1 MNRAYTKKAPVY
13 AIEKKADKEARL
25 AAEAAAALAAAEAAK
40 VAAEAARVAAE
51 AAAAAAAVE
60 AAAAEE
66 RKKKEEEKKKSSS
79 SSHGKKEK
87 TPTKDKHHKKCKE
100 RTHPTFSDVVF
111 MFVYLHTLGVSKHIE
126 TMYSLR
132 LSTYTNHKYYRREMS
147 IRCSFSSLL
156 RVSALL
162 FFPLLFVNICNLSN
176 WAFVWNLFVRVML
189 IYSDLRFA
197 EET

>member
-1 MNRAYTKKAPVY
+1 MFRALTKKAPVY

-40 VAAEAARVAAE
+40 AAAEAARVAAE
-51 AAAAAAAVE
+51 AAAAAAAAE

-100 RTHPTFSDVVF
+100 CTNPTFSDVAF
-111 MFVYLHTLGVSKHIE
+111 MSVYLHSWCLQTHSYDVLVFVVQHIQ
-126 TMYSLR
+126 T
-132 LSTYTNHKYYRREMS
+132 KYYRRD
-147 IRCSFSSLL
+147 
-156 RVSALL
+156 
-162 FFPLLFVNICNLSN
+162 LSD
-176 WAFVWNLFVRVML
+176 VRFRL
-189 IYSDLRFA
+189 C
-197 EET
+197 